1 MISRGH
7 VSILAIVAIT
17 FVVIGCE
24 RAADITK
31 ADLLEKASH
40 WKEPKVAIWYYI
52 GSKHEHDYFRYYDL
66 GVSQLY
72 RLPSGDIT
80 LPATFPYTTDRSKWI
95 VMPWGPA
102 AIRSQSSNQG
112 LERTAA
118 RREFTFQMI
127 KTISLEATLALG
139 GSRSAFSR

>member
-7 VSILAIVAIT
+7 ASIFAIVAMT
-17 FVVIGCE
+17 FFVIGCE

-31 ADLLEKASH
+31 ADLLERSNH
-40 WKEPKVAIWYYI
+40 WKEPKVAIWYYT
-52 GSKHEHDYFRYYDL
+52 GSKREHDYFRYYDL

-102 AIRSQSSNQG
+102 AKRTQSSNKSLQPTAG
-112 LERTAA
+112 RRTASPS
-118 RREFTFQMI
+118 FM
-127 KTISLEATLALG
+127 KTHPLQATLALASG
-139 GSRSAFSR
+139 G